1 MVDILSLNTNLFKE
15 VIMKLGDKLKA
26 LRKAK
31 ALSLQGL
38 SDLTATVLE
47 EKISISFLSDIGNN
61 RRNLSIDNLKIIANT
76 LNTPFSYFLEDSEN
90 SLFSG
95 AIEDIDFIPIIE
107 LLKDFTNWTIEDKKE
122 LDSYF
127 TAKKAIRDNK

>member
-1 MVDILSLNTNLFKE
+1 MQYLEVLKE
-15 VIMKLGDKLKA
+15 KV
-26 LRKAK
+26 
-31 ALSLQGL
+31 
-38 SDLTATVLE
+38 
-47 EKISISFLSDIGNN
+47 SISFLSDIENN
-61 RRNLSIDNLKIIANT
+61 RSNPSIDNLKIIANT
-76 LNTPFSYFLEDSEN
+76 LNTPVSYFLEDSEN